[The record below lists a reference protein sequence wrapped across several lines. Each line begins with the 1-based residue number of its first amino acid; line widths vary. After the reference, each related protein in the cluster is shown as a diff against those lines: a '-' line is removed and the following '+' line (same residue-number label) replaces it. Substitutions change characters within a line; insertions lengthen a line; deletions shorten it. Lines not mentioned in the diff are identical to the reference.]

1 MRATC
6 VRARAR
12 ASPIRTEKSGS
23 LARLCSLVLSGG
35 SLLATMPVCT
45 LRAGMRWIR
54 SDVLHRTGR
63 TRLTV
68 RIDGPGVNSRPRR
81 ALGATCDVALFVH
94 GDFVN
99 PNNPLF
105 FAALFDLRAR
115 SWLTSPRRRAVPWCH
130 GRRY

>member
-81 ALGATCDVALFVH
+81 ALGATCDSIIRTRH
-94 GDFVN
+94 GAMSL
-99 PNNPLF
+99 NNPLF

-115 SWLTSPRRRAVPWCH
+115 S
-130 GRRY
+130 